1 MTIDTSATLGGASA
15 QAALIDGISAVIAK
29 ATGAPADHVHINLR
43 TGATMTWGSKLG
55 GVGGNPHTTQVR
67 ITVTEKYP
75 DATKLQIVA
84 EAGPLLAPCSP
95 PATTQYYFE
104 QTNLSNLAI
113 DGALLG
119 TTAAKKEKAE
129 KPKKEE
135 KAKKDAPKKEEKA
148 APSEADKEK
157 KAAEKKLAKVVK
169 EGGKKGVEIEGARDM
184 AGLDFFCT
192 TMDEPDGDLDLLVTA
207 MKAAN
212 AEPEEG
218 SEERKGC
225 SGPIGKM
232 FFSAGAKQLAMVA
245 YVPSG
250 DVGKVEAGKVNSQ
263 PWMEAVIGHAEFA
276 GRGKVVAAA
285 APAESPSG
293 GEVVTAVVASDGDAG
308 KFALKDKD
316 VAMAAAQTFLRE
328 RGAFP
333 EDTGDSDDDEVAFGD
348 DAFDEINGW

>member
-1 MTIDTSATLGGASA
+1 MAAKLTNLGALDKHMKTASYVDGHLPTQADISVFKAISPPPASLPHADRWYKHIASFSPAKVAALPGVFETLAASA
-15 QAALIDGISAVIAK
+15 SAPK
-29 ATGAPADHVHINLR
+29 QEP
-43 TGATMTWGSKLG
+43 K
-55 GVGGNPHTTQVR
+55 
-67 ITVTEKYP
+67 E
-75 DATKLQIVA
+75 
-84 EAGPLLAPCSP
+84 
-95 PATTQYYFE
+95 
-104 QTNLSNLAI
+104 
-113 DGALLG
+113 
-119 TTAAKKEKAE
+119 KKEKAPKEPKE
-129 KPKKEE
+129 KKEKKEKPAKEAKEAPKKE
-135 KAKKDAPKKEEKA
+135 APKKEEKA

-157 KAAEKKLAKVVK
+157 KAAEKKLAKVIK

-192 TMDEPDGDLDLLVTA
+192 TMDEPDGDLDLLLTA

-293 GEVVTAVVASDGDAG
+293 GEVVTAVVASDADAG